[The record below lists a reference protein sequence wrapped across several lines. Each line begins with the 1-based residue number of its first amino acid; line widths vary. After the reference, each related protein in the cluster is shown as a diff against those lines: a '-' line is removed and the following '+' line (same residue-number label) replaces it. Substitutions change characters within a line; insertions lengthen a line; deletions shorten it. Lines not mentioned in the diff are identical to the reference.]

1 MYTIFSYTSYANDLW
16 LSPAADTGMWVVRLV
31 VCCEDGKAATC
42 WSQGTPPSVG
52 PQDQVNSWH
61 PHLGGASQPL
71 PHSFWLVSLRYHI
84 VPLVDCNRKHNQCH
98 AVLFM
103 LLMMNAF
110 IYAIL
115 HSWADSL
122 RSHVILHE
130 WLAFYT
136 AFLNIYSA
144 GMAGATWN
152 CCCLCILCI
161 PYNHAQPHLYGVC
174 MFTCN
179 LHFWQND
186 RGLLHATVITWGWN
200 RYRNK
205 SQHKKLT
212 LEKIFTLLLQG
223 LNQQTFDHESGT
235 LATELSPLSREL

>member
-71 PHSFWLVSLRYHI
+71 PHSFWLVSLRYHV

-122 RSHVILHE
+122 RVVTTFICFPLLSRL
-130 WLAFYT
+130 T
-136 AFLNIYSA
+136 
-144 GMAGATWN
+144 
-152 CCCLCILCI
+152 
-161 PYNHAQPHLYGVC
+161 
-174 MFTCN
+174 
-179 LHFWQND
+179 
-186 RGLLHATVITWGWN
+186 GLL
-200 RYRNK
+200 
-205 SQHKKLT
+205 SQWVAVTFYACRADMQHMHS
-212 LEKIFTLLLQG
+212 IFCCWYCV
-223 LNQQTFDHESGT
+223 
-235 LATELSPLSREL
+235 